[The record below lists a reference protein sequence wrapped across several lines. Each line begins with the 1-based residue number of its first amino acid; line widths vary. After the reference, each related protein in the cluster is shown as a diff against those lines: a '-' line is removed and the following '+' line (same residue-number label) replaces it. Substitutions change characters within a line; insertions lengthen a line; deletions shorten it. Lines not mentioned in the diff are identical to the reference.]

1 MKGKSILILIALF
14 ILVSSCKTKPVKNAA
29 HNKPV
34 KVAAASYSHN
44 KTIVPVKQ
52 QDSSEYNPADE
63 TAIYYVVVTDTG
75 ANYYELRDKMENIH
89 QTLNI
94 AIDTLGRHYNK
105 AKDLIALPDDD
116 SDEMY
121 AGAYYPRRSPTDFLS
136 LEYLTFYK
144 KGSPGNTIALIAGI
158 YENKSS
164 ADSALNILKPSQR
177 NAFAIKSSIYVGC
190 MH

>member
-1 MKGKSILILIALF
+1 MKGRSILILIALF
-14 ILVSSCKTKPVKNAA
+14 IFVSCKLKPAKQAA
-29 HNKPV
+29 HTNPV
-34 KVAAASYSHN
+34 RLSPASYSHK
-44 KTIVPVKQ
+44 KTIVSVKI
-52 QDSSEYNPADE
+52 QDSSEYSPANE

-75 ANYYELRDKMENIH
+75 TNYSELRDKMENIH
-89 QTLNI
+89 QALNI
-94 AIDTLGRHYNK
+94 AIDTMGRYYNK
-105 AKDLIALPDDD
+105 TKDLIALPDND
-116 SDEMY
+116 SDEIY

-144 KGSPGNTIALIAGI
+144 KGSPSNTIALIAGI

>member
-1 MKGKSILILIALF
+1 MKGKSILILIVLF
-14 ILVSSCKTKPVKNAA
+14 ILVSCKTKPVKKAA
-29 HNKPV
+29 HYNPV
-34 KVAAASYSHN
+34 RVAAASYSHK

-75 ANYYELRDKMENIH
+75 TNYSELREKMENIH

-94 AIDTLGRHYNK
+94 AIDTMGRYYNK
-105 AKDLIALPDDD
+105 AKDLIALPDND

-144 KGSPGNTIALIAGI
+144 KASSDNTIALIAGI

-164 ADSALNILKPSQR
+164 ADSALTILKPSQH